1 MFAEHAGGQS
11 GGVGDILA
19 VAQFLQVLV
28 EPGQGCER
36 LALGIGKFDEALA
49 QGIQCLVLAAQLS
62 DQGINIVLQGLTLVV
77 RQVAFGRFRRGQG
90 GGFAKG
96 LAKQMGQCFRS
107 GYLTIQIA
115 LQLLQVF
122 CLLLF
127 FLLEL
132 LQGLAG
138 GFTGSNA
145 IGLCRGGQGQKND
158 SSTEP

>member
-1 MFAEHAGGQS
+1 MSLLADGPATLSALLDERRAAADDAHDEHLHHADQNLS
-11 GGVGDILA
+11 ILGMLGMLGM
-19 VAQFLQVLV
+19 LQ
-28 EPGQGCER
+28 
-36 LALGIGKFDEALA
+36 
-49 QGIQCLVLAAQLS
+49 
-62 DQGINIVLQGLTLVV
+62 
-77 RQVAFGRFRRGQG
+77 
-90 GGFAKG
+90 AKV

-145 IGLCRGGQGQKND
+145 IGLRRGGQGQKND